1 MSHQDPLSFDP
12 ALRELLLRA
21 TGDATGTVAESEG
34 LEQRIPVMVRL
45 HQAGVVVPEL
55 ELISSFGTIVTGRIA
70 LGAIRRVR
78 QHPAVASLKASHNFN
93 VERVVTEPVT
103 TPPSHTARPG
113 GDGAGVYI
121 GVIDWGFDVG
131 HADLCDANGLSR
143 IAWLWD
149 QRGHSA
155 AAPSPFGYGREISR
169 EAINRALGQPDPY
182 QALGYDPAAI
192 DPRGEGTH
200 GTHVAAIAA
209 GSGRAAGSPPGVAP
223 AAELICVHL
232 RGDDTGPADTLG
244 DSVRVLEAVDY
255 ILRRAGERPV
265 VINMSL
271 GRTGDSKDGSS
282 PLERALDA
290 ALAARPNR
298 AICMSAGNYFSAALH
313 ARVRLRSGNTSELCW
328 LLPRQRR
335 TAAELELWYGR
346 DDRLLVELVDGSGRL
361 MLRLAPGASDQCRD
375 SAGRLLASG
384 YHRRHDPNNGD
395 NLINLFVHPQAPSG
409 QWRLQIQCQHS
420 QRGEAHAYIERDH
433 PHSQSRFAAADAD
446 PWTSLGT
453 ICCGRLTIATAAVD
467 GRSGQIAEFSSAG
480 PTRDLRAVPLL
491 AAPGVAIVAARSSY
505 IDAQGRR
512 QRHGLVAKSGTSMA
526 APHVTGTV
534 ALMLQRATRP
544 LWAYEIRQLLC
555 ATARPVRAGAADG
568 VLRYGCGLLDT
579 AAAVE
584 AAASLTHLYQEAP

>member
-21 TGDATGTVAESEG
+21 TGDATGTIAESDG
-34 LEQRIPVMVRL
+34 LEQRVPVMVRL
-45 HQAGVVVPEL
+45 HQAGAVVPEL
-55 ELISSFGTIVTGRIA
+55 ELISSFGTIVTGRVA

-78 QHPAVASLKASHNFN
+78 QHPAVVSLKASHNFN
-93 VERVVTEPVT
+93 VERVVTEAVT
-103 TPPSHTARPG
+103 IPPSQRRDPG

-121 GVIDWGFDVG
+121 GVIDWGFDFG
-131 HADLCDANGLSR
+131 HADLCDASGQSR

-149 QRGHSA
+149 QRGQSA
-155 AAPSPFGYGREISR
+155 AAPIPFDYGREISR
-169 EAINRALGQPDPY
+169 AEINSALGQPDPY

-209 GSGRAAGSPPGVAP
+209 GSGRAAGSRPGVAP

-298 AICMSAGNYFSAALH
+298 AICMSAGNYYSAALH
-313 ARVRLRSGNTSELCW
+313 ARVRLRSGQTSELGW

-346 DDRLLVELVDGSGRL
+346 DDRLLVELVDSRGQPIL
-361 MLRLAPGASDQCRD
+361 LLAPGASDLRRD

-395 NLINLFVHPQAPSG
+395 HLINLFVHPDATGG
-409 QWRLQIQCQHS
+409 QWRLRIHCQHS
-420 QRGEAHAYIERDH
+420 ERGEAHAYIERDH
-433 PHSQSRFAAADAD
+433 PHSQSRFALTDAD
-446 PWTSLGT
+446 PWNSLGT

-467 GRSGQIAEFSSAG
+467 GRSGRVAEFSSAG

-491 AAPGVAIVAARSSY
+491 AAPGVAIVAARSSF
-505 IDAQGRR
+505 IDSQGRR
-512 QRHGLVAKSGTSMA
+512 HRHGLVAKSGTSMA

-544 LWAYEIRQLLC
+544 LWAHEIRQLLC
-555 ATARPVRAGAADG
+555 ATARPVTAGAADG

-584 AAASLTHLYQEAP
+584 AAAALNHHHQEAP